1 MAPEPIPSCLQR
13 QYDPIHIDNEDNDSD
28 IPHNFFDGLS
38 DGDDETTPKDHPEK
52 PQDGEQR
59 ILEPENHV
67 QPDKPPRGKKHMP
80 NPDTVTTIEIWLDFE
95 SGIPKYVEGD
105 DEIHDAMRDIVKRL
119 LKTTLD
125 HDMYDL
131 QRNDWVRLQA
141 FIALLF
147 QEEKYGKR
155 LKTQIREVPERPEK
169 PKTNDK
175 KAKDKWLRKMM
186 TYRED
191 ILHQFEEWDD
201 DNGEARY
208 AKANEKPDAAKGVFP
223 RRAPELEGAPG
234 LSNANDYPEFKLND
248 LTADHLSPKDD
259 FKCYMKAVDMWIE
272 WAHKLNG
279 DDRTYWLAN
288 AGNLCKTPNT
298 KTFTNSKYAKRN
310 QSWANLTLAKIL
322 YGTDDVLNANK
333 ILEYQAIYPKADLT
347 KWEPNE
353 DGPAPQHAE
362 RMKGDD
368 PKGKGK
374 AKVTPRK
381 RPVVLLDDDDAETNT
396 TPGGTSQRG
405 AARAKRAR
413 NSIKPKTEAGPS
425 VQRLDA
431 LDGNT
436 FYHRTDE
443 DTKDFY
449 KNMLAKMDALTA
461 SNVSIAQSHNR
472 MADAHL
478 QLAQATKDLQ
488 QTLLANQTQAN
499 LTQMTMMNRQMQP
512 NFQDMATPGLANRN
526 MAYQSIA
533 NQNVGLQNAL
543 DNPFNTNANTPQQ
556 SSDYNTP

>member
-28 IPHNFFDGLS
+28 IPYNFFDGLS

-131 QRNDWVRLQA
+131 QRNDWV
-141 FIALLF
+141 
-147 QEEKYGKR
+147 
-155 LKTQIREVPERPEK
+155 PERPEK

-191 ILHQFEEWDD
+191 ILYQFEEWDD

-208 AKANEKPDAAKGVFP
+208 AKANEKPDAAKGVFS

-259 FKCYMKAVDMWIE
+259 FKCYMKAVDI
-272 WAHKLNG
+272 
-279 DDRTYWLAN
+279 
-288 AGNLCKTPNT
+288 
-298 KTFTNSKYAKRN
+298 KYAKRN

-322 YGTDDVLNANK
+322 YGTYDVLNANK

-526 MAYQSIA
+526 MVY
-533 NQNVGLQNAL
+533 
-543 DNPFNTNANTPQQ
+543 
-556 SSDYNTP
+556 